1 LQLFAHPGL
10 REQLETEMKAGT
22 VRIRPAARDDFTLL
36 EILHKAAFT
45 KCEFG
50 YNDEA
55 LLARQLHEEGD
66 ALVSLIAEVDS
77 EAVGHVMFS
86 RMKVEADGKPV
97 IAAGLAP
104 IGIIPEWQFKGVGSL
119 LIKAGL
125 AALKPQGVQ
134 LGFVVGHP
142 NYYPRFGFSLELA
155 KPFASPFAGGYFMA
169 VQLDDTLKMPTSGKA
184 EFASAFARF

>member
-1 LQLFAHPGL
+1 
-10 REQLETEMKAGT
+10 MKPSSIK
-22 VRIRPAARDDFTLL
+22 IRPASRDDFGLFDT
-36 EILHKAAFT
+36 IHRAAFT

-55 LLARQLHEEGD
+55 LLARLLTEEGD
-66 ALVSLIAEVDS
+66 ALVSLIAEVDN
-77 EAVGHVMFS
+77 EPVGHVMFS

-104 IGIIPEWQFKGVGSL
+104 IGIVPEFQFKGVGSK

-134 LGFVVGHP
+134 LGFVIGHP
-142 NYYPRFGFSLELA
+142 TYYPKFGYSLDLA

-169 VQLDDTLKMPTSGKA
+169 VQLDETLKIPTSGKA
-184 EFASAFARF
+184 EFAAVFSRF